1 MQNINLNNVEYN
13 GYVEEEAF
21 KSLRTNIE
29 FCGQDKKV
37 IALTSSIP
45 GEGKSS
51 VTFNLAKSLAEND
64 KKVVII
70 DADLRKSVLIGRYK
84 VSGAKKGLTHYLSGQ
99 NSVDEVLCATN
110 VKNLDMI
117 FSGHSTPRPSELLG
131 GDLFKKL
138 IEEFRET
145 YDYVIIDTPPLGSV
159 IDAAVIAK
167 IVDGAIIVI
176 ETGKISYK
184 ITQKV
189 KEQLDKSG
197 CEVLGAILN
206 KMDLSHDKYYGK
218 YYGREK

>member
-1 MQNINLNNVEYN
+1 MQNIRLNNIEYS
-13 GYVEEEAF
+13 GYIEEEAF

-51 VTFNLAKSLAEND
+51 VTFNLAKSLAEDN
-64 KKVVII
+64 KKVIII
-70 DADLRKSVLIGRYK
+70 DADLRKSVLVGRYK
-84 VSGAKKGLTHYLSGQ
+84 VSGVKKGLTHYLSGQ
-99 NSVDEVLCATN
+99 SEIEEVLCTTN

-131 GDLFKKL
+131 GDLFKEL
-138 IEEFRET
+138 IQKFRKT

-159 IDAAVIAK
+159 IDAAVVSK
-167 IVDGAIIVI
+167 VVDGAVIVI
-176 ETGKISYK
+176 EASKISYK
-184 ITQKV
+184 MTQKV
-189 KEQLDKSG
+189 KAQLDKAG

-206 KMDLSHDKYYGK
+206 KMDFSQDKYYGN
-218 YYGREK
+218 YYGTKK